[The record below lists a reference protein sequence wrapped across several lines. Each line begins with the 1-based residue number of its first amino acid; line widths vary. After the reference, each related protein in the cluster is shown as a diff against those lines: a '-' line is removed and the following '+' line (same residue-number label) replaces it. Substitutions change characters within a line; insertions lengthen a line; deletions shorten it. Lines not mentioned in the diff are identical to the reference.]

1 MPLAWHFSTITAIK
15 LMKKLIIAL
24 IILAATTST
33 AMAES
38 KVPARNRLY
47 TSNEIRKNI
56 ILPQVNGYNCYK
68 ADFHCHTIYSDGQVT
83 PAWRVR
89 EAWLDGLDIIA
100 ITDHLEVRRY
110 EPTILKH
117 LRKYNPD
124 GEPHKYVYAGS
135 AKVPVNDDPVMSD
148 FNVSYEEAEKAAKKY
163 PVHVIKGIEISRTKA
178 TGSDYNA
185 LFVKDIEKIYDKD
198 HFQVLRNA
206 KEQGCLVIH
215 NHPVIGRAEA
225 VMTEFEKAAMAE
237 GLFDGIEVASGYTFY
252 PPIVKRALE
261 NKMFMV
267 AATDSH
273 IPTSSG
279 NFADGIYRTMTLIF
293 AKENNE
299 KCLKEALKARR
310 TLGYCGGHLIGE
322 EQLLKDF
329 FNAAVNVQL
338 LSKDNKGTCTYALT
352 NNSSI
357 AFTLMRGSVEY
368 TLPAMQVTMITIK
381 GNRKKKAVKPRFQV
395 NNMWHVD
402 NQNLTIDLKVNK

>member
-1 MPLAWHFSTITAIK
+1 
-15 LMKKLIIAL
+15 MKRFLIAL
-24 IILAATTST
+24 AILATATST
-33 AMAES
+33 SLAETKIPS
-38 KVPARNRLY
+38 RSRLY
-47 TSNEIRKNI
+47 TANEVRKNI

-68 ADFHCHTIYSDGQVT
+68 ADLHCHTIYSDGQVT

-117 LRKYNPD
+117 LRKYNAD
-124 GEPHKYVYAGS
+124 GEPHKYIYAGS

-163 PVHVIKGIEISRTKA
+163 PVHVIKATEISRTKA

-206 KEQGCLVIH
+206 KAQGCIVIH
-215 NHPVIGRAEA
+215 NHPVIGRSECT
-225 VMTEFEKAAMAE
+225 MTEFETAAMAE
-237 GLFDGIEVASGYTFY
+237 GLFDGIEVASGCTFY
-252 PPIVKRALE
+252 PPIVRRAIE
-261 NKMFMV
+261 NKMCML
-267 AATDSH
+267 ACTDTH
-273 IPTSSG
+273 IPTASSI
-279 NFADGIYRTMTLIF
+279 FTEGIYRTMTLIF

-299 KCLKEALKARR
+299 KHIKEALKARR

-322 EQLLKDF
+322 EELLRDF
-329 FNAAVNVQL
+329 FNAAVSVQL
-338 LSKDNKGTCTYALT
+338 ISKDSKGTCIYALT

-357 AFTLMRGSVEY
+357 AYTLARGPVEY
-368 TLPAMQVTMITIK
+368 QLPAMQITVITLK
-381 GNRKKKAVKPRFQV
+381 GTRSKKAVAPKFV
-395 NNMWHVD
+395 VKNMWHVD
-402 NQNLTIDLKVNK
+402 NQNLNIELKTNK

>member
-1 MPLAWHFSTITAIK
+1 
-15 LMKKLIIAL
+15 MKRFLIAL
-24 IILAATTST
+24 AILATATST
-33 AMAES
+33 SLAETKIPS
-38 KVPARNRLY
+38 RSRLY
-47 TSNEIRKNI
+47 TANEVRKNI

-68 ADFHCHTIYSDGQVT
+68 ADLHCHTIYSDGQVT

-117 LRKYNPD
+117 LRKYNAD

-163 PVHVIKGIEISRTKA
+163 PVHVIKATEISRTKA

-206 KEQGCLVIH
+206 KAQGCIVIH
-215 NHPVIGRAEA
+215 NHPVIGRSECT
-225 VMTEFEKAAMAE
+225 MTEFETAAMAE
-237 GLFDGIEVASGYTFY
+237 GLFDGIEVASGCTFY
-252 PPIVKRALE
+252 PPIVRRAIE
-261 NKMFMV
+261 NKMCML
-267 AATDSH
+267 ACTDTH
-273 IPTSSG
+273 IPTASSI
-279 NFADGIYRTMTLIF
+279 FTEGIYRTMTLIF

-299 KCLKEALKARR
+299 KHIKEALKARR

-322 EQLLKDF
+322 EELLRDF
-329 FNAAVNVQL
+329 FNAAVSVQL
-338 LSKDNKGTCTYALT
+338 LSKDSKGTCTYILT
-352 NNSSI
+352 NNTSI
-357 AFTLMRGSVEY
+357 AYTLARGPVEY
-368 TLPAMQVTMITIK
+368 QLPAMQITVITLK
-381 GNRKKKAVKPRFQV
+381 GTRSKKAVAPKFV
-395 NNMWHVD
+395 VKNMWHVD
-402 NQNLTIDLKVNK
+402 NQNLNIELKTNK

>member
-1 MPLAWHFSTITAIK
+1 
-15 LMKKLIIAL
+15 MKRFIIAL
-24 IILAATTST
+24 TILIAATST
-33 AMAES
+33 ALAET

-56 ILPQVNGYNCYK
+56 IIPQVNGFNCYK
-68 ADFHCHTIYSDGQVT
+68 ADLHCHTIYSDGQVT

-89 EAWLDGLDIIA
+89 EAWLDGLDIVA

-110 EPTILKH
+110 EKTILNH

-124 GEPHKYVYAGS
+124 GVPHKYVYAGS

-163 PVHVIKGIEISRTKA
+163 PVHVIKATEISRTKA

-206 KEQGCLVIH
+206 KAQGCLVIH
-215 NHPVIGRAEA
+215 NHPVIGRAECT
-225 VMTEFEKAAMAE
+225 MTEFEKTAMAE
-237 GLFDGIEVASGYTFY
+237 GLFDGIEVASGYTLY
-252 PPIVKRALE
+252 PPIVRRAIE
-261 NKMFMV
+261 NKLFMV
-267 AATDSH
+267 GATDSH
-273 IPTSSG
+273 IPTASA
-279 NFADGIYRTMTLIF
+279 NLDDGVYRTMTLIF

-299 KCLKEALKARR
+299 KHIKEALKARR
-310 TLGYCGGHLIGE
+310 TLAYCGGHVIGE
-322 EQLLKDF
+322 EQLLKDL

-357 AFTLMRGSVEY
+357 AFTLMRSSVEY
-368 TLPAMQVTMITIK
+368 ALPAMQVTMITLKGTRNKKPVAPKFVIK
-381 GNRKKKAVKPRFQV
+381 
-395 NNMWHVD
+395 NMWHVD
-402 NQNLTIDLKVNK
+402 NQNLHTELKINK